1 MALSTGQPNVMQV
14 IELRET
20 PQPYLVMQYYKH
32 GNIVEACVAY
42 DKYDTAI
49 GQILDGLN
57 HLHAKN
63 IAHHDL
69 KPEILLAEKHPFVK
83 IVISDFG
90 LSKAGTNTTLL
101 RTFCGTLKSCTG
113 GLPRQQ

>member
-20 PQPYLVMQYYKH
+20 PQPYLVMEYYKH

-69 KPEILLAEKHPFVK
+69 KPENLLVEKHPFFK

-90 LSKAGTNTTLL
+90 LSKAATNTTLL
-101 RTFCGTLKSCTG
+101 RTFCGTLKYCTG